1 MSGACLG
8 RTLSQVCWLLLALAS
23 PPTLLLLWAPLP
35 VTWAGSEPACC
46 PPGLMPGGIPGGV
59 GLPLYQPVSVPEQ
72 GRPGWTSR
80 PALVLA
86 GPLPHRPETAE
97 ALVVERAGTMVS
109 DNLNPGM
116 RGQELQRT
124 WVGPGVG
131 LQAQVLQAD

>member
-1 MSGACLG
+1 MSRQNPVSGVLATSCPCFSPHSAPALGTPACDLGWLRACL
-8 RTLSQVCWLLLALAS
+8 
-23 PPTLLLLWAPLP
+23 LP
-35 VTWAGSEPACC
+35 SC
-46 PPGLMPGGIPGGV
+46 LMPGGIPGGV